1 MSEDFEG
8 LSLTSVG
15 GKFPSTSFDELQKHG
30 SAKVG
35 KIGNE
40 KVLFFSSVD
49 FLTTLKQTSNG

>member
-30 SAKVG
+30 SAHCG
-35 KIGNE
+35 KIGT
-40 KVLFFSSVD
+40 KKCCSLVL
-49 FLTTLKQTSNG
+49 